1 MVDKYKWL
9 RPRVEKLIE
18 IAKPFRAIQPN
29 VFYERG
35 GEWSIIKLLAN
46 LRFIDVY
53 TKIIG
58 ATKQRAFFQNMYYI
72 DLLAGS
78 GLCRIGE
85 KGDIIAGSALIAC
98 KQCYHPF
105 DRYFL
110 VEQDPLKAEALK
122 ERIETVTPNFSLY
135 KCDCNSCINDI
146 MSEINDRS
154 HYLAYVDCEGL
165 DVSWSTM
172 QSLFAKN
179 GDILF
184 NFQTQNILRNVVK
197 AREKA
202 LGWESTT
209 KTLNW
214 FFGDTRW
221 VECKDAD
228 SLLECY
234 MYKIHCETTRKI
246 VLALPVHGTGS
257 YRYDIILAT
266 LETKGGNPWIR
277 SMEEMRDIMGG
288 YRPDIVEKTLD
299 ILMNRQRTL
308 NGLWQA

>member
-1 MVDKYKWL
+1 MEDKYKWL

-18 IAKPFRAIQPN
+18 IAKPFKTIQPN

-58 ATKQRAFFQNMYYI
+58 ARRQRTFFKNMYYI
-72 DLLAGS
+72 DLLSGS
-78 GLCRIGE
+78 GLCRIGA

-105 DRYFL
+105 DKYFF
-110 VEQDPLKAEALK
+110 VEQDTAKANALK
-122 ERIETVTPNFSLY
+122 ERVQTVASNFNVY
-135 KCDCNSCINDI
+135 TCDCNSCINDI
-146 MSEINDRS
+146 TSEIDEES
-154 HYLAYVDCEGL
+154 HFLAYVDCEGL

-172 QSLFAKN
+172 LPLFAKN

-184 NFQTQNILRNVVK
+184 NFQTQEIWRNVAK
-197 AREKA
+197 AQEKA

-209 KTLNW
+209 ETLNW
-214 FFGDTRW
+214 FFGDKRW
-221 VECKDAD
+221 NECKDAD
-228 SLLECY
+228 TLLQCY
-234 MYKIHCETTRKI
+234 MSKIQCETTRKV

-266 LETKGGNPWIR
+266 RITKGGNPWIK
-277 SMEEMRDIMGG
+277 SMEEMRAIMGG
-288 YRPDIVEKTLD
+288 YRPEIVKKTLD
-299 ILMNRQRTL
+299 ILMNRQQTL
-308 NGLWQA
+308 NGF